1 MDNKPDFETKY
12 FRLFRGSFFTSIIS
26 LILSILIIISI
37 ADIIIH
43 PPSSVHLNNIK
54 DEKTLYIKHLFL
66 PLLAMLFLLIH
77 LIFFIAFNIY
87 LTKIV
92 STIGKSSVIYLTI
105 NLLTMPIG
113 SIYVYIRIRKLA
125 IEKGLWH

>member
-1 MDNKPDFETKY
+1 M
-12 FRLFRGSFFTSIIS
+12 IS

-37 ADIIIH
+37 ADIVIN
-43 PPSSVHLNNIK
+43 PPSSIHLSDIK

-77 LIFFIAFNIY
+77 LLFFIVFNIY
-87 LTKIV
+87 LTKIA
-92 STIGKSSVIYLTI
+92 STIGKSSAFYLTI

-113 SIYVYIRIRKLA
+113 SIYVYFRIRKLA
-125 IEKGLWH
+125 IEKGFWH